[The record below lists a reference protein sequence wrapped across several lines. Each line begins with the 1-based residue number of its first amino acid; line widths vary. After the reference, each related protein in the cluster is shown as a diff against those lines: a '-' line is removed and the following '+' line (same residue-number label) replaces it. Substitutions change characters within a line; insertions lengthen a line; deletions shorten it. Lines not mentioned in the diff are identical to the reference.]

1 MVISKHLDSF
11 LLEGSRGQNKFFSGL
26 FLERIIF
33 YVSDHV
39 IFISKNVQSY
49 FLSKIK
55 VALEKKLLAGLQ
67 TENCK
72 FNEAQARSAVTL
84 THTLLLEN

>member
-1 MVISKHLDSF
+1 MAGNL
-11 LLEGSRGQNKFFSGL
+11 NSGRSYL
-26 FLERIIF
+26 IAA
-33 YVSDHV
+33 VSV
-39 IFISKNVQSY
+39 C
-49 FLSKIK
+49 K

>member
-1 MVISKHLDSF
+1 MSC
-11 LLEGSRGQNKFFSGL
+11 LLLWAGNKFKFQ
-26 FLERIIF
+26 
-33 YVSDHV
+33 VQDSDSEYLIWRFEEH
-39 IFISKNVQSY
+39 IT
-49 FLSKIK
+49 LSEKKTPLLSVCK